1 MMVRQMLKLIRPKQ
15 WIKNVF
21 VLVPL
26 VFSKTFTH
34 PDAVLRALYAMVCF
48 IAASSAIYIL
58 NDIIDIEKDKLHE
71 TKRLRPLASGSV
83 TKGSAA
89 VFMVALLVGSLV
101 ASWLIHPSVVLCIV
115 AYVVINIL
123 YTLVLK
129 KIAILDIMVIS
140 LGFVL
145 RVISGAAAIQVY
157 ISSWVLVCTFFIA
170 LCLAAGKRKSE
181 KASLQENS
189 GHHRKVLLSYTDD
202 FLKSLIQISV
212 TGTFITY
219 ALYTILE
226 YANQLPM
233 ITILFVFFGL
243 FRYMQLILEEQEGRL
258 PEEIILSDKPL
269 IASILLFG
277 VAWIVIF
284 LVSGSM

>member
-1 MMVRQMLKLIRPKQ
+1 MLKQILKLIRPKQ

-26 VFSKTFTH
+26 IFSKTFTD
-34 PDAVLRALYAMVCF
+34 PEAVIKALLALVCF

-71 TKRLRPLASGSV
+71 TKKLRPLASGSIK
-83 TKGSAA
+83 KGTAA
-89 VFMVALLVGSLV
+89 VFMVILLTGSLA
-101 ASWLIHPSVVLCIV
+101 ASFFIHPSVVPCV
-115 AYVVINIL
+115 AGYAMLNIL

-129 KIAILDIMVIS
+129 KIAILDIMIIS
-140 LGFVL
+140 FGFVL

-157 ISSWVLVCTFFIA
+157 ISSWVLLCTFFIA

-181 KASLQENS
+181 KAVLQENS
-189 GHHRKVLLSYTDD
+189 VKHRKVLSSYTDD
-202 FLKSLIQISV
+202 FLKSLIQISI
-212 TGTFITY
+212 TGTAITY
-219 ALYTILE
+219 SLYTILE
-226 YANQLPM
+226 YDNQLPM

-258 PEEIILSDKPL
+258 PEEIILSDRL
-269 IASILLFG
+269 LLASILLFG
-277 VAWIVIF
+277 AAWIVIF
-284 LVSGSM
+284 LILR

>member
-1 MMVRQMLKLIRPKQ
+1 MIRQMLKLIRPKQ

-34 PDAVLRALYAMVCF
+34 PDALLKACFTLICF

-83 TKGSAA
+83 KKGSAA
-89 VFMVALLVGSLV
+89 VLMVVLLAGSLA
-101 ASWLIHPSVVLCIV
+101 ASYFIHPSVVACIV
-115 AYVVINIL
+115 AYASMNIL

-140 LGFVL
+140 FGFVL
-145 RVISGAAAIQVY
+145 RVISGAGAIQVY
-157 ISSWVLVCTFFIA
+157 ISSWVLLCTFFIA

-181 KASLQENS
+181 KAALQENS
-189 GHHRKVLLSYTDD
+189 GRHRKVLSCYTDE
-202 FLKSLIQISV
+202 FLKAMIQISV
-212 TGTFITY
+212 TGTAITY
-219 ALYTILE
+219 SLYTILE
-226 YANQLPM
+226 HAHQLPM

-243 FRYMQLILEEQEGRL
+243 FRYMQLILEEEEGRL
-258 PEEIILSDKPL
+258 PEEIILSDKL
-269 IASILLFG
+269 LMLSILLFG
-277 VAWIVIF
+277 AAWIVIF
-284 LVSGSM
+284 LVSGTN

>member
-1 MMVRQMLKLIRPKQ
+1 MLKLMRPKQ

-26 VFSKTFTH
+26 IFSRTFTH
-34 PDAVLRALYAMVCF
+34 PDAILKACLALICF
-48 IAASSAIYIL
+48 IAASSAVYIL

-83 TKGSAA
+83 KKGSAA
-89 VFMVALLVGSLV
+89 VLMVLLMAGSL
-101 ASWLIHPSVVLCIV
+101 ATSYFIHPSVVACIV
-115 AYVVINIL
+115 AYTAMNIL

-140 LGFVL
+140 FGFVL

-157 ISSWVLVCTFFIA
+157 ISSWVLLCTFFIA

-181 KASLQENS
+181 KAALQEDS
-189 GHHRKVLLSYTDD
+189 GRHRKVLSCYTDE
-202 FLKSLIQISV
+202 FLKGMIQISV
-212 TGTFITY
+212 TGTAITY
-219 ALYTILE
+219 SLYTILE
-226 YANQLPM
+226 YEQQLPM

-258 PEEIILSDKPL
+258 PEEIILSDKL
-269 IASILLFG
+269 LMLSILLFG
-277 VAWIVIF
+277 AAWIVIF
-284 LVSGSM
+284 LVTGTN